1 MGMAVS
7 SPLAAGHPL
16 FFAPHRAMFLSGTVM
31 LVVVFFLWAVEIAAR
46 AAILPSLGWVLPPG
60 WAHVL
65 LTVGGAF
72 PFFVFGFLM
81 TAMPR
86 WQSMG
91 EIASSRW
98 LGGWRL
104 LALGWP
110 AAIAGLWFGPLLAV
124 GLAIVLYGWM
134 RLAAVLWT
142 VAFRSQPDPLH
153 ARAAWWGVAGGG
165 LSIFAWLVFALG
177 GGAGWA
183 RVGIEAG
190 VWWFLLPVFF
200 SVCHRMVP
208 FFSSNIIPGYV
219 IVRPR
224 WALWLMLGASFV
236 HGALGMVELDDWRW
250 VVDLPAGL
258 VALWLGIRWRPVAAQ
273 RVRLLG
279 MLHIGFAWL
288 SIALLLCAAQ
298 AVASQFGWH
307 GLGLAPLHAL
317 GLGFFGSIWLGM
329 VSRVTLGHSGRPLA
343 ADRLTWLLFLALQAV
358 VLLRILADVAPAM
371 LSPWLMLAAVVGWLS
386 ILVVWALRYLPIYLR
401 PRADGRPG

>member
-1 MGMAVS
+1 MAVS
-7 SPLAAGHPL
+7 SPGASGRPL
-16 FFAPHRAMFLSGTVM
+16 FFAPHRAMFLSGGVM
-31 LVVVFFLWAVEIAAR
+31 LLLVFLLWAIELAAR
-46 AAILPSLGWVLPPG
+46 AGLAPALGWGVPPG
-60 WAHVL
+60 WGHAL
-65 LTVGGAF
+65 LATGGVF
-72 PFFVFGFLM
+72 PFFIFGFLF

-91 EIASSRW
+91 DIASSQW
-98 LGGWRL
+98 LGAWRVLAAGW
-104 LALGWP
+104 
-110 AAIAGLWFGPLLAV
+110 AAVIAGLWFAPLLAA
-124 GLAIVLYGWM
+124 GLAAVLYGWV

-153 ARAAWWGVAGGG
+153 ARATWLGVAGGG
-165 LSIFAWLVFALG
+165 LAILAWLVFALG

-208 FFSSNIIPGYV
+208 FFSSNIIPDYV

-224 WALWLMLGASFV
+224 WALWLVLGASFV
-236 HGALGMVELDDWRW
+236 HGALGMVELGGWRW
-250 VVDLPAGL
+250 LVDLPAGL
-258 VALWLGIRWRPVAAQ
+258 VTLWLCVRWRPLAAQ

-288 SIALLLCAAQ
+288 GVALLLFAAQ
-298 AVASQFGWH
+298 AAAAQLGWY

-317 GLGFFGSIWLGM
+317 AIGFFGSIVLGM
-329 VSRVTLGHSGRPLA
+329 VSRVTLGHSGQPLA
-343 ADRLTWLLFLALQAV
+343 ADRLTWSLFLAVQGV
-358 VLLRILADVAPAM
+358 VALRMLADLTPAA
-371 LSPWLMLAAVVGWLS
+371 LSPWLMLAAALAWLA
-386 ILVVWALRYLPIYLR
+386 VFVTWALRYLPIYLR

>member
-1 MGMAVS
+1 MAVS
-7 SPLAAGHPL
+7 SPAAAGRPL
-16 FFAPHRAMFLSGTVM
+16 FFAPHRAMFLSGGVM
-31 LVVVFFLWAVEIAAR
+31 LLLVFLLWAVELGAR
-46 AAILPSLGWVLPPG
+46 AGLLPALGWALPPG
-60 WAHVL
+60 WGHAL
-65 LTVGGAF
+65 LTVGGVF
-72 PFFVFGFLM
+72 PFFIFGFLF

-91 EIASSRW
+91 DIAPQQW
-98 LGGWRL
+98 LGAWRI
-104 LALGWP
+104 LALGW
-110 AAIAGLWFGPLLAV
+110 AAVIPGLWFAPLLAA
-124 GLAIVLYGWM
+124 GLAGVLYGWA
-134 RLAAVLWT
+134 RLAAVLWR

-153 ARAAWWGVAGGG
+153 ARATWLGVAGGG

-208 FFSSNIIPGYV
+208 FFSSNIIPDYV

-224 WALWLMLGASFV
+224 WALLLMLGASFV
-236 HGALGMVELDDWRW
+236 HGALGMAELGGWRW

-258 VALWLGIRWRPVAAQ
+258 VALWLCIRWRPVAAQ

-288 SIALLLCAAQ
+288 GVALLLSAAQ
-298 AVASQFGWH
+298 AAGAQLGWY

-317 GLGFFGSIWLGM
+317 GIGFFGSIVLGM
-329 VSRVTLGHSGRPLA
+329 VSRVTLGHSGQPLA
-343 ADRLTWLLFLALQAV
+343 ADQLTWSLFLAMQGV
-358 VLLRILADVAPAM
+358 VLLRILADLAPAV
-371 LSPWLMLAAVVGWLS
+371 LSPWLMLAAVAGWLG
-386 ILVVWALRYLPIYLR
+386 IFVTWALRYLPIYLR

>member
-1 MGMAVS
+1 
-7 SPLAAGHPL
+7 
-16 FFAPHRAMFLSGTVM
+16 
-31 LVVVFFLWAVEIAAR
+31 
-46 AAILPSLGWVLPPG
+46 
-60 WAHVL
+60 
-65 LTVGGAF
+65 
-72 PFFVFGFLM
+72 
-81 TAMPR
+81 
-86 WQSMG
+86 
-91 EIASSRW
+91 
-98 LGGWRL
+98 
-104 LALGWP
+104 
-110 AAIAGLWFGPLLAV
+110 
-124 GLAIVLYGWM
+124 
-134 RLAAVLWT
+134 
-142 VAFRSQPDPLH
+142 
-153 ARAAWWGVAGGG
+153 
-165 LSIFAWLVFALG
+165 
-177 GGAGWA
+177 
-183 RVGIEAG
+183 
-190 VWWFLLPVFF
+190 
-200 SVCHRMVP
+200 VP

-236 HGALGMVELDDWRW
+236 HGALGMVELDGWRW

-343 ADRLTWLLFLALQAV
+343 ADRLTWSLFLALQAV
-358 VLLRILADVAPAM
+358 VLLRILADVAPAV
-371 LSPWLMLAAVVGWLS
+371 LSPLLMLAAVVGWLS